1 MHVYVLCRYACLIYI
16 VFFCLYTYPVLN
28 ELFNLRHILTAEEC
42 SKVTKLTYDDKMRDR
57 LVLVLSVK
65 PEGAVKEAT
74 KVMNVYHFNTQQLH
88 GEFLNGMYLI
98 G

>member
-1 MHVYVLCRYACLIYI
+1 MWVCLLTLHS
-16 VFFCLYTYPVLN
+16 VFCLFIYPVQN

-42 SKVTKLTYDDKMRDR
+42 SEFTKLTYHAERRDR
-57 LVLVLSVK
+57 LVLILSVK
-65 PEGAVKEAT
+65 PEGYVKEAT
-74 KVMNVYHFNTQQLH
+74 KVLNMYHFNTQRLH